1 VEVVAMAPTNEGPAA
16 HDTTTRVAG
25 LRRYRR
31 LGFLTVLLVLLGV
44 VTLVISGVYPI
55 PLLRT
60 DAHCG
65 RTASGDVNGQLQCL
79 VSQYIGQDPSV
90 RNIELAVAKGDGSFS
105 WAGSAGAAHQQGGTA
120 MVAET
125 PIYLAS
131 VTKIYIATLVMVL
144 SQDKLLSLDDPAAR
158 YLPAD
163 LVDGIDVYRGH
174 DYSRAVTVRQ
184 LMSMTSG
191 IADYYEEKGPDGKTG
206 YDLFLADPARTW
218 TVAEM
223 IGRARTDLKAHFA
236 PGTGLYYSDTGYQLL
251 GMIIENVTRTSLASA
266 LQNYLFRPLGLRHTW
281 LTGSPEPA
289 GLAAPARVFDHQQ
302 DITTVRASTDYWA
315 DGGLVAT
322 PADMIAFLR
331 ALHDGKIVSPA
342 SLRTMQTW
350 HNRDGSPTL
359 PFSFVQYGYG
369 LWHFQ
374 MTGPL
379 GALKNVVPTWGASG
393 STGSFLYYS
402 QPLDLYLAGTVDSA
416 GSGMM
421 TFVLMAGAMS
431 LVSGNDHPSHG
442 A

>member
-1 VEVVAMAPTNEGPAA
+1 MTEEGPAA
-16 HDTTTRVAG
+16 PGMTAGVAG

-44 VTLVISGVYPI
+44 VPVLMSGQYPVR
-55 PLLRT
+55 LLRT
-60 DAHCG
+60 DVHCG

-79 VSQYIGQDPSV
+79 VSEYAGQDPSV
-90 RNIELAVAKGDGSFS
+90 RNIELAVAKGDGSYS
-105 WAGSAGAAHQQGGTA
+105 WAGSAGAAPQQDGTPTA
-120 MVAET
+120 AET

-131 VTKIYIATLVMVL
+131 VTKIYIATLVMLL

-158 YLPAD
+158 YLPAS
-163 LVDGIDVYRGH
+163 LIDGIDIYGGH
-174 DYSRAVTVRQ
+174 DYSREVTVRQ
-184 LMSMTSG
+184 LVSMTSG
-191 IADYYEEKGPDGKTG
+191 IPDYYEEKGTDGKTG
-206 YDLFLADPARTW
+206 YDLFIEDPARTW
-218 TVAEM
+218 TPGEM
-223 IGRARTDLKAHFA
+223 ISRARTDLTPHFA
-236 PGTGLYYSDTGYQLL
+236 PGQGLYYSDTNYQLL
-251 GMIIENVTRTSLASA
+251 GKIIENVTRTSLASA

-289 GLAAPARVFDHQQ
+289 GLPAPAHVFNHQR

-331 ALHDGKIVSPA
+331 ALHDGKIISPA

-350 HNRDGSPTL
+350 HDRDGSPTL
-359 PFSFVQYGYG
+359 PPIPGTQYGYS

-374 MTGPL
+374 MTAPL
-379 GALKNVVPTWGASG
+379 GAFKNVVPTWGASG

-402 QPLDLYLAGTVDSA
+402 QPLDLYMAGTVDSA
-416 GSGMM
+416 SSTMM
-421 TFVLMAGAMS
+421 TFFLMAGAMS
-431 LVSGNDHPSHG
+431 LVSGNDHSSHG